1 MASAEIKL
9 DDYIKDLVNNSKK
22 IADDQLKTVLKN
34 KENSDVWNWFQIMG
48 CFTMITGISV

>member
-9 DDYIKDLVNNSKK
+9 DDYIKDLVDNSKK
-22 IADDQLKTVLKN
+22 IANDQLKTVLKN

-48 CFTMITGISV
+48 CLQW